1 MNQFGRYLCRDAAHF
16 EANRSNAVD
25 GDGDDVD
32 DDLYER
38 DPPREESS
46 ATNTVMSSGESAQR
60 TVPSNA

>member
-16 EANRSNAVD
+16 EADRSNSID
-25 GDGDDVD
+25 GDGNDVHY
-32 DDLYER
+32 DLYER

-46 ATNTVMSSGESAQR
+46 ATNTVMSSGESTQR